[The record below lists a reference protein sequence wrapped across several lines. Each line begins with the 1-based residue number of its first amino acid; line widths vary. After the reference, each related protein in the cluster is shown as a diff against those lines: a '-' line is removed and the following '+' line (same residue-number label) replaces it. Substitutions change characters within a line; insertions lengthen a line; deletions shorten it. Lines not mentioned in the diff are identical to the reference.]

1 MQTLMTSI
9 YDDRDGLG
17 LVPQSMSATVTIN
30 EVQSFAYGE
39 EFSLLDSMEKQQIP
53 MTYSCR
59 GGYCGSCKVKLTA
72 GKVSWVQDGLVPLEA
87 DEILVCCCVPD
98 GSISLTI

>member
-1 MQTLMTSI
+1 MISI

-17 LVPQSMSATVTIN
+17 QVPQSMSAIVTIN
-30 EVQSFAYGE
+30 EVQSFTYGE

-72 GKVSWVQDGLVPLEA
+72 GRVNWVQDGLVPLEA